1 MEVTKFINNCMQNKQ
16 DQINAYKTPTLFG
29 NNDAKIS
36 LCCLILLSGQSI
48 QEGFGFV
55 IRIKQVILYTVKP
68 RIKCHGELKFQPL
81 SNLFFN
87 YAMALKKRLVLT
99 KFDLLRYYLIL

>member
-55 IRIKQVILYTVKP
+55 IRIKQVIYTFKESVYYYT
-68 RIKCHGELKFQPL
+68 IYLNTFQ
-81 SNLFFN
+81 F
-87 YAMALKKRLVLT
+87 
-99 KFDLLRYYLIL
+99 

>member
-55 IRIKQVILYTVKP
+55 IRIKQVILKHRKIVSILTP
-68 RIKCHGELKFQPL
+68 NIMIKILKVLQL
-81 SNLFFN
+81 KSNSCVFGD
-87 YAMALKKRLVLT
+87 RS
-99 KFDLLRYYLIL
+99 